1 MIEKINKQLYKMFSN
16 KKILKSIKS
25 HADSNISTIGQ
36 ALDDV
41 LSDRVKDDETAF
53 VGTLENLRK
62 ELYNSDKTIEIID
75 YGAFSSDL
83 NLSEDQMYE
92 GKKRQKTVGQI
103 ARASKPFKYAFLLY
117 KLARY
122 FKPENALELGTCVG
136 MSASYQGYALQ
147 LNNKGNMYTI
157 EGDPSIGEIARENY
171 KKAGVT
177 TVTQKIGR
185 FQDVLP
191 ELLKSTKFDF
201 VFIDGHH
208 DKDATLKYFDQIYP
222 SLKENSIVIFD
233 DISWSKGMKEAWE
246 QLINDKRV
254 SAVFD
259 LFYVGICIVNSDL
272 KKEYFKLAI

>member
-1 MIEKINKQLYKMFSN
+1 MFKNPKVLQIIKKHQDEKV
-16 KKILKSIKS
+16 
-25 HADSNISTIGQ
+25 ATIGQ
-36 ALDDV
+36 ALEDV
-41 LSDRVKDDETAF
+41 LYNRVKADEKQF
-53 VGTLENLRK
+53 IQVLEDLRK
-62 ELYNSDKTIEIID
+62 ELYSSDKVIDIID

-92 GKKRQKTVGQI
+92 GKKRQKTVGKI

-122 FKPENALELGTCVG
+122 FKPENCLELGTCVG

-147 LNNKGNMYTI
+147 LNNKGVMTTI
-157 EGDPSIGEIARENY
+157 EGDPSIGKIAAENY

-177 TVTQKIGR
+177 TVTQEIGR

-191 ELLKSTKFDF
+191 GLLEKSDFDF

-208 DKDATLKYFDQIYP
+208 DKDATIKYFDQIYP
-222 SLKENSIVIFD
+222 SLKGNSIVIFD
-233 DISWSKGMKEAWE
+233 DISWSQGMKDAWE
-246 QLINDKRV
+246 QIVEDKRV
-254 SAVFD
+254 STVFD